1 MHSLEA
7 MVCPKPSSA
16 NLEKPHLT
24 DNMPSA
30 FSSRKEL
37 ENKLKLKR
45 EINHWNNKFGFLL
58 ETRTFPILK
67 LIDTTVFDTNL
78 NKFQFAYLLLTKL

>member
-16 NLEKPHLT
+16 NLEKPQLT

-37 ENKLKLKR
+37 ENKLKFKR

-67 LIDTTVFDTNL
+67 LIDTTVFDTKL
-78 NKFQFAYLLLTKL
+78 NKFQFAYLLLKKL